1 MMFEP
6 LYLFLIRYKQI
17 ELPEIGVVSVQTQSA
32 RTRFIDR
39 EVLPPG
45 YSFTFSSGTQPSTNK
60 LNSWISHALDISE
73 TEAISRFNNFIYE
86 IKRQLQD
93 GKEVVWKGVGKFSK
107 GLMNEIEFEPQ
118 KREFAF
124 QQPVIAEKV
133 IRENAKHAVLVGERE
148 KTASEYSEILEER
161 EEVTTSRTNWWIWPV
176 ALIVLSLIFIG
187 WYFSENGV
195 KASSSSNTER
205 STPKA
210 APSGFYYSK

>member
-1 MMFEP
+1 MLET
-6 LYLFLIRYKQI
+6 LYLFLIRHKQI
-17 ELPEIGVVSVQTQSA
+17 ELPEIGVVSVHIQSA
-32 RTRFIDR
+32 KTKFIDR

-45 YSFTFSSGTQPSTNK
+45 YSFAFSSRVPHATNK
-60 LNSWISHALDISE
+60 LTGWIAHALDISE

-86 IKRQLQD
+86 IKMQLQD

-107 GLMNEIEFEPQ
+107 DLMNEIKFEPQ
-118 KREFAF
+118 KRAFAF

-148 KTASEYSEILEER
+148 KTASEYSEIIEER
-161 EEVTTSRTNWWIWPV
+161 EEPTTRSNWWIWPV

-187 WYFSENGV
+187 WYFSENGI

-205 STPKA
+205 STPKT